1 MEGDRYQRDTA
12 KFFGQEQDARSTGS
26 VFHANKA
33 AFFGEEKKTGFQIAA
48 PAQTQAGPTVNTKS
62 GVFKKDT
69 AGFYGADKW
78 EASSQGTNFQRNAA
92 AFLGTDMPN
101 SGERPFKIDKTKPAE
116 KPQGGSYLNA
126 QRLHEHENNMQR
138 NPNFKKNMKRFH
150 GLPSEVTRSNGPVST
165 ANKLDAFI
173 NK

>member
-101 SGERPFKIDKTKPAE
+101 SGERPFKIEKTKPAE

-126 QRLHEHENNMQR
+126 QRLHEHVSDPKLALIAFFSYVGKQHAAQPQLQEEHEEIPR
-138 NPNFKKNMKRFH
+138 TA
-150 GLPSEVTRSNGPVST
+150 LRSDP
-165 ANKLDAFI
+165 L
-173 NK
+173 